1 MQNKLIKG
9 IIIKK
14 NCKEKK
20 PFEINQTIYSNNVKF
35 RSIFETE
42 NFSKLWMKT
51 VTDLIHT

>member
-20 PFEINQTIYSNNVKF
+20 PFEINRTIYSNNVKF

-42 NFSKLWMKT
+42 NFSKL
-51 VTDLIHT
+51 